1 MLVIV
6 RTVGEQEV
14 PKSWRRCECWVQHK
28 SQVAFPSDFMV
39 CTTDSV
45 SYLQWFCTVFAVSC
59 EKALT
64 LMVFLGWDPTRKVS
78 PSRGLWYLVLV
89 AMNKVSS

>member
-45 SYLQWFCTVFAVSC
+45 SYLRVLYSVLWVSC

-78 PSRGLWYLVLV
+78 PLQGSLVPG
-89 AMNKVSS
+89 AWP

>member
-1 MLVIV
+1 MNRKFPRAGEDVSVI
-6 RTVGEQEV
+6 
-14 PKSWRRCECWVQHK
+14 QHK

-45 SYLQWFCTVFAVSC
+45 SYLQCFVQCFMGLS

-64 LMVFLGWDPTRKVS
+64 LMVFLGWDPIRKS
-78 PSRGLWYLVLV
+78 PLQGSLVPG
-89 AMNKVSS
+89 AWP

>member
-1 MLVIV
+1 MLVII

-39 CTTDSV
+39 CSTDSV
-45 SYLQWFCTVFAVSC
+45 SYLQCFVQTVFYGSLV
-59 EKALT
+59 K
-64 LMVFLGWDPTRKVS
+64 RHS
-78 PSRGLWYLVLV
+78 P
-89 AMNKVSS
+89 